1 MTHVAVLMG
10 GWSAEREVSLASG
23 NACAEALESKG
34 YTVTKVDVD
43 RDLAIRLREVT
54 PDVAFNALHGRFGED
69 GTVQG
74 LLEIIGLP
82 YTHSGVLASSM
93 AMDKPVARQLYQAHG
108 LPVAEGRVL
117 SRQDM
122 IAGKGFDAPYVL
134 KPLNEGSSVGVE
146 LVFEQDNF
154 DPTDAAHW
162 RFGDRVLTERYIP
175 GREIQV
181 AVLDDRALGAIEI
194 VSPGRFYDYDAKYA
208 PGGSKHLMPAP
219 LSDADYQEACRLGLA
234 AHQVLGCRGVTRT
247 DLRFDD
253 TGDGPGKFIVLE
265 TNTQPGMTA
274 TSLAPEIA
282 QHQGISFADLCALLV
297 EDASCDR

>member
-34 YTVTKVDVD
+34 YTVTKIDVD

-253 TGDGPGKFIVLE
+253 TGDSPGKFIVLE